1 MKLSIIGASSGVG
14 FETLKLAIKRG
25 FEVTTLSRNPIELEK
40 NANWTMLKGNAL
52 NKDDLNSVIQNADA
66 VIVSL
71 GTGKSMKPTSLYTD
85 FATTL
90 LELQKQNNYQ
100 MPFIFLTGFGTGD
113 SGLYNTFIMK
123 LFFKF
128 LLKDIY
134 DNKTQM
140 ENMISSSSI
149 KWEMVRP
156 GLLKDGDLTQKYR
169 IETKLYKGINI
180 GGINRIDVADFML
193 NEAQN
198 PKYLKQYPAL
208 SQK

>member
-66 VIVSL
+66 VIVPL